1 MKGMIG
7 RLSFTGLAVA
17 GVVLGHALA
26 YGIAVGGAD
35 LRHTLLAKTGHGYW
49 MTAVAAAI
57 VLGLVA
63 TAARIGRL
71 LLPGRETGDLGA
83 RFVARLATTQVGLF
97 LLLETGERLTV
108 GASVTHFF
116 GDHLLT
122 LGVALQVGTALL
134 VSVLLRLVGRA
145 AVVVAAALRR
155 PPLAS
160 PTRTHL
166 RPPAFLR
173 PARPLLAG
181 ARTARGPPSL

>member
-1 MKGMIG
+1 VKGMIG

-26 YGIAVGGAD
+26 YGIAVGDAD
-35 LRHTLLAKTGHGYW
+35 LRHTLLAETGHGYW

-63 TAARIGRL
+63 TAGRIGRL
-71 LLPGRETGDLGA
+71 LIPRREAGAIGA
-83 RFVARLATTQVGLF
+83 RFVARLAAAQVALF

-122 LGVALQVGTALL
+122 LGVVLQVGTAFL
-134 VSVLLRLVGRA
+134 VSLALRLVGRA
-145 AVVVAAALRR
+145 AVVIAAALAR

-160 PTRTHL
+160 ARARL
-166 RPPAFLR
+166 RPPAFL
-173 PARPLLAG
+173 PLARPLLAG
-181 ARTARGPPSL
+181 ARTTRGPPSL